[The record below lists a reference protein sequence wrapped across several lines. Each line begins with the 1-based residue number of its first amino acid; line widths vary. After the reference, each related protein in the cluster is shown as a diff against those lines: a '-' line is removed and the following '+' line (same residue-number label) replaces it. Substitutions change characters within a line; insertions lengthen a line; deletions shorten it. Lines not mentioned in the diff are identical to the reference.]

1 MNDGWSSTNM
11 MFKPKVI
18 GFMCNWSLPIEAREA
33 ILPGTSRIQGYPKI
47 RIIPVMCTGRVD
59 PAFIIRAFEMGADG
73 ILVGGCHPGDCHYT
87 TGDLK
92 VEKRMENTKK
102 LLKLL
107 GLGPERL
114 CLEWISASEGAK
126 LAQVVGDFID
136 SLLKTGP
143 NPLRVKVSA
152 NEPPN
157 DPVSTKRVVNEIIK
171 KTNVQYCLECGKC
184 SSSCPI
190 SRVND
195 TFSPRRTV
203 ERFVLGFDDRIL
215 SSEELWTCL
224 ACYQCSE
231 RCPSDVR
238 YPEFVRACRSIAP
251 KEVMEGLCAHRGI
264 SMALSRIMIY
274 PKIEQDR
281 MGWLP
286 EGAEFSKRGDLLYF
300 VGCLPYF
307 DVVFEDFNLEIL
319 KIPKSVVRI
328 LNRVGIKPALLT
340 NEKCC
345 GHDLLWTGDFENFE
359 KLAKINVASIKETGA
374 KRVVTACAECYR
386 TIKKDYAEF
395 LGNLDFEVLHI
406 SELLSELVA
415 NGKLE
420 FDAILER
427 EVVYQ
432 DSCRLGR
439 HMGVYEPPRKVIA
452 SLPGTELVEMERTRE
467 NAVCC
472 GVNAWLSCD
481 KYHKEVRMER
491 LREAKNT
498 GADLLVTTCPKCQIH
513 WKCLASEKLPVNLS
527 EITMEMRDLSV
538 LVAEAMNLI

>member
-1 MNDGWSSTNM
+1 MLANDNWSNTNL
-11 MFKPKVI
+11 MFKPKII
-18 GFMCNWSLPIEAREA
+18 GFMCNWGLPTEA
-33 ILPGTSRIQGYPKI
+33 IPAGTSRIQGYP
-47 RIIPVMCTGRVD
+47 RIHIVPVMCLGRVD
-59 PAFIIRAFEMGADG
+59 PAFVIRAFEMGADG
-73 ILVGGCHPGDCHYT
+73 VLVGGCHPGDCHYT

-92 VEKRMENTKK
+92 VEKRMENIKK
-102 LLKLL
+102 LLKLI

-114 CLEWISASEGAK
+114 RLEWISASEGAK
-126 LAQVVGDFID
+126 IAQGVRDFTD
-136 SLLKTGP
+136 SLRKMGP
-143 NPLRVKVSA
+143 NPLRAKVGV
-152 NEPPN
+152 NEPAN
-157 DPVSTKRVVNEIIK
+157 DPASAKRAVYETIK
-171 KTNVQYCLECGKC
+171 KMNIQYCLECGKC

-195 TFSPRRTV
+195 AYSPRRTV
-203 ERFVLGFDDRIL
+203 ERFLLGFEDRIVP
-215 SSEELWTCL
+215 SEELWTCL

-264 SMALSRIMIY
+264 PMALSRIMTN

-307 DVVFEDFNLEIL
+307 DVVFEDFDLEIL
-319 KIPKSVVRI
+319 KIAQSAVRI
-328 LNRVGIKPALLT
+328 LNRVGIKPALLP

-374 KRVVTACAECYR
+374 TRVVTACSECYR

-406 SELLSELVA
+406 SEFLSELVA

-420 FDAILER
+420 FDVNLER
-427 EVVYQ
+427 KVVYQ

-439 HMGVYEPPRKVIA
+439 HMGVYEPPRRVIA
-452 SLPGTELVEMERTRE
+452 GLPGTELVEMERNRE

-491 LREAKNT
+491 LRDAKNT

-513 WKCLASEKLPVNLS
+513 WKCLASEKLPVNPG